1 MQPTPSRQLLDGFP
15 LLRSRS
21 LDEASATI
29 GRVFS
34 PHRLEVCGRAASLDV
49 QHNQVRLADV
59 SINVLRYGA
68 DVEIDPGER
77 GDFYLVQMPLAG
89 RAELASGRDQAQ
101 VDPEVLS
108 VLRPRTR
115 SRMRW
120 SSDCTMLLVQVPQ
133 STVQRRA
140 AEWGGGCEPR
150 FALSHPRRDPA
161 VAAWWQAVLDLTC
174 NLDHHGREWLRH
186 PAAAASMEGFL
197 LSAFSTL
204 LCEPGAPDAAT
215 ATDGGDRRCLRRAKE
230 FVHAH
235 PDRAL
240 TLAEIARHAGVGART
255 LEAVFRRHG
264 EPSPMAYARRVRL
277 QAVHQALCA
286 ARRQGRESSVTALAL
301 AHGFV
306 HMGRFAAQYRAQFG
320 RPPSDTLRGR

>member
-1 MQPTPSRQLLDGFP
+1 MQPSPSRQLLDAFP
-15 LLRSRS
+15 LLRSHS
-21 LDEASATI
+21 VDEASASI

-34 PHRLEVCGRAASLDV
+34 PHRLALRGRGGALDV
-49 QHNQVRLADV
+49 QHNQIRLADV

-77 GDFYLVQMPLAG
+77 GDFYLAQMPLAG
-89 RAELASGRDQAQ
+89 RAELCSGRDEAQ
-101 VDPEVLS
+101 VDTEVLS

-120 SSDCTMLLVQVPQ
+120 SGDCTMLLVQVPRG
-133 STVQRRA
+133 TLQRRA

-161 VAAWWQAVLDLTC
+161 VAAWWQAVLDLTA
-174 NLDHHGREWLRH
+174 NLDRHGREWLRH
-186 PAAAASMEGFL
+186 PAAAAAMEGYL

-204 LCEPGAPDAAT
+204 LCGPAAPDMRPAAES
-215 ATDGGDRRCLRRAKE
+215 GDTRCLRRAKE
-230 FVHAH
+230 FVHAN

-240 TLAEIARHAGVGART
+240 TLAEIARHACVGPRT
-255 LEAVFRRHG
+255 LEEAFRRHG
-264 EPSPMAYARRVRL
+264 EPSPMAYARRFRL
-277 QAVHQALCA
+277 QAVHEALRA
-286 ARRQGRESSVTALAL
+286 AGRQGRDTSVTALAL

-306 HMGRFAAQYRAQFG
+306 HMGRFAAQYRARFG
-320 RPPSDTLRGR
+320 CPPSDTLRGR